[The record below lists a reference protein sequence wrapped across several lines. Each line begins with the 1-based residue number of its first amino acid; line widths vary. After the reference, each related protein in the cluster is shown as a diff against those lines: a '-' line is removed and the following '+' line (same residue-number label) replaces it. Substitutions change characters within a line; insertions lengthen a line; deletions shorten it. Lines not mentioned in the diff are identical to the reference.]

1 MSVFDGLRFRK
12 VFSPIHNLDPRIK
25 FIYVIAIF
33 VVAILFNQII
43 PLLILFVMQI
53 PFVLLARVQKQWLR
67 SLRGAAFLATFIFVV
82 NVGTT
87 YFTSGYLLTAIN
99 VENAAAMTLRFV
111 VLVESFSVF
120 FLTTSPDH
128 LGLALEES
136 RVPYEFA
143 FAFTTAVRFV
153 PVLAEEAQTIMDAQK
168 ARGLELE
175 KGGLLKRI
183 RNYVPVLIP
192 LIVSAIRRSLE
203 LAEAMESRAW
213 GATKKRTNLYLLKLH
228 KGDYSLLSITVGIL
242 LCCCL
247 RSLFCDD
254 PNNNPIIIINN
265 SQSNCRSKH
274 WLHRHFFD
282 R

>member
-1 MSVFDGLRFRK
+1 MSVFDGLKFRR
-12 VFSPIHNLDPRIK
+12 VYSPIHNLDPRIK
-25 FIYVIAIF
+25 FVYVCSVF
-33 VVAILFNQII
+33 VTAILFGELI
-43 PLLILFVMQI
+43 PLIALFLLPI
-53 PFVLLARVQKQWLR
+53 PFVFLARVQKEWLR
-67 SLRGAAFLATFIFVV
+67 SLRGAAFIASFIFIINLATSFF
-82 NVGTT
+82 
-87 YFTSGYLLTAIN
+87 YSGYVLTTAI
-99 VENAAAMTLRFV
+99 VENSVAMTLRFV

-128 LGLALEES
+128 LGLALEQT

-175 KGGLLKRI
+175 KGNILKRI

-213 GATKKRTNLYLLKLH
+213 GATEKRTNLYALQLH
-228 KGDYSLLSITVGIL
+228 RGDFSLLAITIGVLVFAIYV
-242 LCCCL
+242 
-247 RSLFCDD
+247 RFYV
-254 PNNNPIIIINN
+254 PIPAI
-265 SQSNCRSKH
+265 SQF
-274 WLHRHFFD
+274 L
-282 R
+282 

>member
-1 MSVFDGLRFRK
+1 MSVFDGLKFRR
-12 VFSPIHNLDPRIK
+12 VYSPIHNLDPRMK
-25 FIYVIAIF
+25 FLYVCAVF
-33 VVAILFNQII
+33 VAAILFGELI
-43 PLLILFVMQI
+43 PLIALFLLPI
-53 PFVLLARVQKQWLR
+53 PFVVLAGVQKEWLR
-67 SLRGAAFLATFIFVV
+67 SLRGAAFLAGFIFIV
-82 NVGTT
+82 NIASNF
-87 YFTSGYLLTAIN
+87 FTSGYVLTAAA
-99 VENAAAMTLRFV
+99 VETSAAMTLRFV

-128 LGLALEES
+128 LGLALEQT

-175 KGGLLKRI
+175 KGGFLKRI

-213 GATKKRTNLYLLKLH
+213 GATKKRTNLYALKLH
-228 KGDYSLLSITVGIL
+228 RGDFVLLAITIGIL
-242 LCCCL
+242 AIAIYVWLYV
-247 RSLFCDD
+247 
-254 PNNNPIIIINN
+254 PVPTI
-265 SQSNCRSKH
+265 SQF
-274 WLHRHFFD
+274 L
-282 R
+282 

>member
-1 MSVFDGLRFRK
+1 MSVFDGLKFRR
-12 VFSPIHNLDPRIK
+12 VSSPIHNLDPRIK
-25 FIYVIAIF
+25 FIYVIVIF
-33 VVAILFNQII
+33 LAAILFGEIL
-43 PLLILFVMQI
+43 PLIALFLLQI

-67 SLRGAAFLATFIFVV
+67 SLRGATFLAAFIFIV
-82 NVGTT
+82 NIATK
-87 YFTSGYLLTAIN
+87 FFAAGYALTAIDI
-99 VENAAAMTLRFV
+99 EFSAAMTLRFV

-128 LGLALEES
+128 LGLALEQTH
-136 RVPYEFA
+136 VPYEFS

-175 KGGLLKRI
+175 KGNLLKRI

-213 GATKKRTNLYLLKLH
+213 GATKKRTNLYELKLH
-228 KGDYSLLSITVGIL
+228 KGDIALLALTVCILVASIYIRFYLVVPTLVQIL
-242 LCCCL
+242 
-247 RSLFCDD
+247 
-254 PNNNPIIIINN
+254 
-265 SQSNCRSKH
+265 
-274 WLHRHFFD
+274 
-282 R
+282 

>member
-1 MSVFDGLRFRK
+1 MSVFDGLKFRR
-12 VFSPIHNLDPRIK
+12 VYSPIHNLDPRMK
-25 FIYVIAIF
+25 FVYVCAVF
-33 VVAILFNQII
+33 VAAVLFAQII
-43 PLLILFVMQI
+43 PLFALFLLPL
-53 PFVLLARVQKQWLR
+53 PFVFLAGVQKEWLR
-67 SLRGAAFLATFIFVV
+67 SLRGAAFLAGFIFTINVV
-82 NVGTT
+82 SN
-87 YFTSGYLLTAIN
+87 FIFSGYTLAAMD
-99 VENAAAMTLRFV
+99 VENAVAMTLRFV

-128 LGLALEES
+128 LGLALEQS

-175 KGGLLKRI
+175 KGGILKRI

-213 GATKKRTNLYLLKLH
+213 GATKKRTNLYA
-228 KGDYSLLSITVGIL
+228 
-242 LCCCL
+242 L
-247 RSLFCDD
+247 R
-254 PNNNPIIIINN
+254 
-265 SQSNCRSKH
+265 
-274 WLHRHFFD
+274 LHRGDFALLAITIGVLVVAIYVYLYVPIPAITQLL
-282 R
+282 

>member
-1 MSVFDGLRFRK
+1 MSVFDGLKFRR
-12 VFSPIHNLDPRIK
+12 VSSPIHNLDPRMK
-25 FIYVIAIF
+25 FVYVCAVF
-33 VVAILFNQII
+33 VAAILFSEIL
-43 PLLILFVMQI
+43 PLIALFLLSI
-53 PFVLLARVQKQWLR
+53 PFVLLAGVQKEWLR
-67 SLRGAAFLATFIFVV
+67 SLRGAAFLAGFIFAV
-82 NVGTT
+82 NVATS
-87 YFTSGYLLTAIN
+87 YFTSGYVLTA
-99 VENAAAMTLRFV
+99 EALEAAVAMTLRFV

-128 LGLALEES
+128 LGLALEQT

-175 KGGLLKRI
+175 KGGFLKRI

-213 GATKKRTNLYLLKLH
+213 GASKKRTNLYELKLH
-228 KGDYSLLSITVGIL
+228 RGDFVLLAITIGL
-242 LCCCL
+242 LAVAIFVRFYVPVPTITQL
-247 RSLFCDD
+247 L
-254 PNNNPIIIINN
+254 
-265 SQSNCRSKH
+265 
-274 WLHRHFFD
+274 
-282 R
+282 

>member
-1 MSVFDGLRFRK
+1 MSVFDGLKFRK
-12 VFSPIHNLDPRIK
+12 VYSPIHSLDPRIK
-25 FIYVIAIF
+25 FAYVIAIF
-33 VVAILFNQII
+33 IAAILFYQVI
-43 PLLILFVMQI
+43 PLLFLFFLQI
-53 PFVLLARVQKQWLR
+53 PFVVMAHVERQWLR
-67 SLRGAAFLATFIFVV
+67 SLRGAAFLAAFIFGI
-82 NVGTT
+82 NVATT
-87 YFTSGYLLTAIN
+87 YFTSGYTITAVN
-99 VENAAAMTLRFV
+99 VENAFALTLRFV

-183 RNYVPVLIP
+183 RNYIPVLIP

-213 GATKKRTNLYLLKLH
+213 GAVKKRTNLYLLKLH
-228 KGDYSLLSITVGIL
+228 RGDYALIAITAVIL
-242 LCCCL
+242 AAAIYV
-247 RSLFCDD
+247 RLFV
-254 PNNNPIIIINN
+254 PIPLI
-265 SQSNCRSKH
+265 SQ
-274 WLHRHFFD
+274 LI
-282 R
+282 

>member
-1 MSVFDGLRFRK
+1 MSVFDGLKFRR
-12 VFSPIHNLDPRIK
+12 VYSPIHNLDPRMK
-25 FIYVIAIF
+25 FVYVCAVF
-33 VVAILFNQII
+33 VAAILFGEII
-43 PLLILFVMQI
+43 PLIALFLMPI
-53 PFVLLARVQKQWLR
+53 PFVFLAGVQKEWLR
-67 SLRGAAFLATFIFVV
+67 SLRGAAFLAVFIFLV
-82 NVGTT
+82 NIASNF
-87 YFTSGYLLTAIN
+87 FTSGYVLTAVA
-99 VENAAAMTLRFV
+99 VETSAAMTLRFV

-128 LGLALEES
+128 LGLALEQT

-175 KGGLLKRI
+175 KGGFLKRI

-213 GATKKRTNLYLLKLH
+213 GATKKRTNLYALKLH
-228 KGDYSLLSITVGIL
+228 RGDFALLAITIGVLAIAIYVRL
-242 LCCCL
+242 YVPVPTL
-247 RSLFCDD
+247 
-254 PNNNPIIIINN
+254 
-265 SQSNCRSKH
+265 SQF
-274 WLHRHFFD
+274 L
-282 R
+282 

>member
-1 MSVFDGLRFRK
+1 MSVFDGLKFRR
-12 VFSPIHNLDPRIK
+12 VYSPIHNLDPRIK
-25 FIYVIAIF
+25 FVYVCAVF
-33 VVAILFNQII
+33 VVAILFGEIL
-43 PLLILFVMQI
+43 PLIALFLMPI
-53 PFVLLARVQKQWLR
+53 PFVVLAGVQKEWLR
-67 SLRGAAFLATFIFVV
+67 SLRGAAFLAGFIFVV
-82 NVGTT
+82 NIASNF
-87 YFTSGYLLTAIN
+87 FTSGYVLTAAA
-99 VENAAAMTLRFV
+99 VETSAAMTLRFV

-128 LGLALEES
+128 LGLALEQT

-175 KGGLLKRI
+175 KGGFLKRI

-213 GATKKRTNLYLLKLH
+213 GATKKRTNLYALKLH
-228 KGDYSLLSITVGIL
+228 RGDFALLAITIGVLVVAIFVRL
-242 LCCCL
+242 YVYV
-247 RSLFCDD
+247 
-254 PNNNPIIIINN
+254 PAI
-265 SQSNCRSKH
+265 SQF
-274 WLHRHFFD
+274 L
-282 R
+282 

>member
-1 MSVFDGLRFRK
+1 MSVFDGLKFRK
-12 VFSPIHNLDPRIK
+12 VYSPIHNLDPRIK
-25 FIYVIAIF
+25 FIYVCAVF
-33 VVAILFNQII
+33 VAAILFGEIL
-43 PLLILFVMQI
+43 PLIALFLMSI
-53 PFVLLARVQKQWLR
+53 PFVLLAGVKKEWLR
-67 SLRGAAFLATFIFVV
+67 SLRGAAFLAAFIFLV
-82 NVGTT
+82 NIASSF
-87 YFTSGYLLTAIN
+87 FTSGYVLTAVA
-99 VENAAAMTLRFV
+99 VETAAAMTLRFV

-128 LGLALEES
+128 LGLALEQS

-175 KGGLLKRI
+175 KGGFLKRI

-213 GATKKRTNLYLLKLH
+213 GATKKRTNLYALKLH
-228 KGDYSLLSITVGIL
+228 RGDFALLVINVAVLAVAIYVRLYVPVPTLSQ
-242 LCCCL
+242 
-247 RSLFCDD
+247 LF
-254 PNNNPIIIINN
+254 
-265 SQSNCRSKH
+265 
-274 WLHRHFFD
+274 LV
-282 R
+282 